1 MSITFRHY
9 NNSEDYNRV
18 DAFLIQHYQPGNADG
33 NWIAPAW
40 EYMHGHPMLDKSSL
54 GKIGI
59 WEEDGKIVA
68 VAHYESSLGEAF
80 FQFDSHHGH
89 LKAVMLD
96 YAEQN
101 LYGNSMKDGRTYI
114 KIYVNDWDAEFI
126 SLAEARGY
134 EKDSERT
141 RPMYSFE
148 IPNAFLEIKLPDGY
162 RLKSLADECNWAKVH
177 RVLWR
182 GFNHEGEPPAGEE
195 ELESRRK
202 MFDTPNARRDL
213 KIVVVDPEGNF
224 VSFCGM
230 FHESTHHFAYVE
242 PVATDPD
249 HRRMGLGKAAV
260 MEGIRRCGMLGSTV
274 AYVGSDQEFYKAI
287 GFKKVYNTECWVKH
301 FDNAV

>member
-1 MSITFRHY
+1 
-9 NNSEDYNRV
+9 
-18 DAFLIQHYQPGNADG
+18 
-33 NWIAPAW
+33 
-40 EYMHGHPMLDKSSL
+40 
-54 GKIGI
+54 
-59 WEEDGKIVA
+59 
-68 VAHYESSLGEAF
+68 
-80 FQFDSHHGH
+80 
-89 LKAVMLD
+89 
-96 YAEQN
+96 
-101 LYGNSMKDGRTYI
+101 
-114 KIYVNDWDAEFI
+114 VNDWDAEFI

-134 EKDSERT
+134 EKDTERT

-148 IPNAFLEIKLPDGY
+148 IPNAFPEINLPDGY
-162 RLKSLADECNWAKVH
+162 RLKSLADECNWGKVH

-202 MFDTPNARRDL
+202 MFETPNARRDL
-213 KIVVVDPEGNF
+213 KIVVVDPDGNF

-260 MEGIRRCGMLGSTV
+260 LEGIRRCGMLGATV

-287 GFKKVYNTECWVKH
+287 GFKKAYNTECWVKH
-301 FDNAV
+301 FVDGV